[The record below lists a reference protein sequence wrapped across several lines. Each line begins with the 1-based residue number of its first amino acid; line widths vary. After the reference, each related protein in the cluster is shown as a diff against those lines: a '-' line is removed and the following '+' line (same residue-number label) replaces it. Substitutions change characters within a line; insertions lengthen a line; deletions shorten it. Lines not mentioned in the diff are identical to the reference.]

1 MGLNVKEFEVV
12 QAPEKL
18 EELRNQAVEFSM
30 PAALAKKSSRVRL
43 VLREWGRGELVRR
56 ICRYLS

>member
-1 MGLNVKEFEVV
+1 MGLDVKEFEVV

-43 VLREWGRGELVRR
+43 VLRDVATGRIGTKDMP
-56 ICRYLS
+56 LS